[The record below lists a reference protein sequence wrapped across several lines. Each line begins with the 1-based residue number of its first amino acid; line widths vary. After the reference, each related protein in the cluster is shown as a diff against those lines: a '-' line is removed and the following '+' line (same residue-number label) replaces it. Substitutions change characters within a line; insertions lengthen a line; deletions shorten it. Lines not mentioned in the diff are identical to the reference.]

1 MQTIQLQ
8 IQAKLNTISMP
19 LKPPPI
25 KLIHQKIQ
33 SNLNPPIHPQWYPLN
48 MPNSHFG
55 IYQNK
60 ENTQKYFLLSTS
72 VSFQLGSCVT
82 TNEFSRPKKTV
93 VTKHDATIIDGYSA
107 TMNRLWRIPFHDQT
121 QVNQKYKLTENNTL
135 PNKNKN
141 SGVNM

>member
-1 MQTIQLQ
+1 
-8 IQAKLNTISMP
+8 
-19 LKPPPI
+19 
-25 KLIHQKIQ
+25 
-33 SNLNPPIHPQWYPLN
+33 

-93 VTKHDATIIDGYSA
+93 VTKHDATIIDEYSA